1 MRQSGSVSFEQ
12 NSQIPRSIARTAGLA
27 LRQNGGTSPAVF
39 ADTSL
44 PPGGFPPKTTNPT
57 APDDFTIP
65 VRSVPK
71 TKPRLASAQVAA
83 GDCDRTEWDQT
94 LPFEDMDVSGNISM
108 RSIAV
113 MNQKGGVGKTTSS
126 VNLAAAL
133 ARQGRRVCLMDLDP
147 QGHASL
153 HLGIE
158 AGPDMASVYNVFTQE
173 TTLDHSRQL
182 IVDNLSL
189 VPANID
195 LAAAEMELA
204 GVQGREFFLRNAM
217 KHWKEQNRFDYVIMD
232 CPPSLGVLTINA
244 LTAATEVF
252 IPLQPHFFALQGLS
266 KLFETTALVT
276 RRLNRDLRVTGIML
290 CLYESGTRLAAD
302 VVEDLRQFLKSSD
315 TETPWARA
323 AIFKTRIRRNI
334 KLAEAPGFGQSVLDY
349 APGSAGAVDYID
361 MAEEV
366 LAMETAAARPTTVS
380 ADTLEPARAAA

>member
-1 MRQSGSVSFEQ
+1 MS
-12 NSQIPRSIARTAGLA
+12 
-27 LRQNGGTSPAVF
+27 
-39 ADTSL
+39 
-44 PPGGFPPKTTNPT
+44 
-57 APDDFTIP
+57 
-65 VRSVPK
+65 
-71 TKPRLASAQVAA
+71 
-83 GDCDRTEWDQT
+83 
-94 LPFEDMDVSGNISM
+94 PFEDMDVSGKISM